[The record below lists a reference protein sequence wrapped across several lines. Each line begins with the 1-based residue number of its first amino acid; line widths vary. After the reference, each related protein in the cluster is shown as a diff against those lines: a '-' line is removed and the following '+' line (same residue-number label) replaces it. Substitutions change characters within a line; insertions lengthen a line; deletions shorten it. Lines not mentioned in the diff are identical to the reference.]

1 MQHNI
6 WCWNTKY
13 YSIKAGGLNFSDD
26 RGLVWEVSHSHSQVR
41 TFLGASILAAGWSG
55 MWRWSKS
62 KATDSTVFVGE
73 REHSWGARPSVHC
86 DPPPALL
93 QYMRAQTRG
102 IQQTWWSQTTYKVI
116 SIKTDAQYPPSILAT
131 CNPCLLS
138 PLNHFLSTGLAFS
151 NTISQYNI
159 KRGQYQINLDIQLS
173 KLRFEV

>member
-1 MQHNI
+1 M
-6 WCWNTKY
+6 
-13 YSIKAGGLNFSDD
+13 
-26 RGLVWEVSHSHSQVR
+26 
-41 TFLGASILAAGWSG
+41 
-55 MWRWSKS
+55 
-62 KATDSTVFVGE
+62 STV
-73 REHSWGARPSVHC
+73 STPC
-86 DPPPALL
+86 LL
-93 QYMRAQTRG
+93 PHHRDNRNTTDVVIG
-102 IQQTWWSQTTYKVI
+102 TTYKVI